1 MGRPFEY
8 WARGI
13 ATFLV
18 GAACLPAWAA
28 DVYAQ
33 MRDSVVFVACEVQFL
48 GATIV
53 AGHGTGFLV
62 AGGEYVVT
70 NNHVIESC
78 HERNKATVLK
88 TIYKEKLATQW
99 ADMLNKGMLPKPI
112 RDELQANPGLA
123 ERVGSDGEALRR
135 YLADALERLARD
147 TARANAIGI
156 TQRLQA
162 IVVSKVRA
170 APMRIDAQIIWDSQY
185 SDEGAYATGVDVAVL
200 KLARPLADRRSVSFA
215 LGSSAQVGDMVY
227 AVGFP
232 GASVQVVESNKY
244 EPSTKRGIVSK
255 LGGESPYIS
264 DAAKAKGHKG
274 APVIETDAAISGG
287 NSGGPLYNEYGEVLG
302 ITTFGHRVVGGV
314 AWALDIAVVVPI
326 LRDLGLPLPPV
337 AERPRGWTARN
348 PTLVW
353 GGAAAG
359 ACALLLIGSVHLWR
373 RRTAAAGRAGG
384 AAKTARAGDGA
395 GASASRAVLIGC
407 SGAFKAVSVPIPP
420 GGLTIGRGEPGKGR
434 LAIDETSDVSRRHCR
449 IEYIAE
455 GPRFV
460 VTDLGSSNG
469 TFLLPQK
476 TRLEPHRAVECKAG
490 QVVRVG
496 KSNEFELGLR
506 GS

>member
-1 MGRPFEY
+1 MARRPFGC
-8 WARGI
+8 WVRRI
-13 ATFLV
+13 AVVFV
-18 GAACLPAWAA
+18 GWPCLSACAA

-33 MRDSVVFVACEVQFL
+33 MRDSVVFVACEVQFH
-48 GATIV
+48 GAPIV
-53 AGHGTGFLV
+53 AGHGSGFLV
-62 AGGEYVVT
+62 ANGEYVVT
-70 NNHVIESC
+70 NNHVIASC
-78 HERNKATVLK
+78 HDRNKATVLTTVYRDK
-88 TIYKEKLATQW
+88 LKEMLA
-99 ADMLNKGMLPKPI
+99 KGMMPHAI

-123 ERVGSDGEALRR
+123 ERVRSDEEALWR
-135 YLADALERLARD
+135 YLADALERLARHS
-147 TARANAIGI
+147 ARANAIGI

-170 APMRIDAQIIWDSQY
+170 TPMRIDAQIIWDSQY

-326 LRDLGLPLPPV
+326 LRDLGLPLPPIS
-337 AERPRGWTARN
+337 ERPRGWTERN
-348 PTLVW
+348 PALGW

-359 ACALLLIGSVHLWR
+359 AAALVLLAGAFLWR
-373 RRTAAAGRAGG
+373 RGRLAAARSGDAARRAG
-384 AAKTARAGDGA
+384 AGNE
-395 GASASRAVLIGC
+395 GASASAKRPVLIGC
-407 SGAFKAVSVPIPP
+407 SGAFKAVAIPIPP
-420 GGLTIGRGEPGKGR
+420 GGLTIGRGDPGKGR
-434 LAIDETSDVSRRHCR
+434 LALDEKSDVSRRHCR

-455 GPRFV
+455 SPRFV

-469 TFLLPQK
+469 TFLLPQA
-476 TRLEPHRAVECKAG
+476 TRLEPHRTIDCAPG

-496 KSNEFELGLR
+496 KSNEFELGLQR
-506 GS
+506 S